1 VWLQTSERN
10 NPCAWPEY
18 EHDHICG
25 DNVHV
30 WVYKRIKIKYT
41 IRVCMILHV
50 YSIYIYVCQLKGV
63 PTYGEYTP
71 NVIICHVPCINMVGI
86 KNDEPV
92 TWLALLQCI
101 RKFIGIYPLVNYHNY
116 GKSPCSMGKSTISM
130 VMFNSYVS
138 LPEGNHTVFM
148 GWIPQPT
155 VTCHISPMCAT
166 GSSRTYTTQKTK
178 PLKKTTHWYTKST
191 SLYVIVSLSHI
202 LVLLNKCFTSCW
214 GRYCTCWGGG

>member
-1 VWLQTSERN
+1 MVMGISGDLMRYSMSFLVGCNVGKTMRNHPPVITIFMWYGYHSQSWVVYDMFFPTLVNIQGGSPVYDRKCYYIGAADAWIFALVKWLLGLWR
-10 NPCAWPEY
+10 
-18 EHDHICG
+18 
-25 DNVHV
+25 
-30 WVYKRIKIKYT
+30 
-41 IRVCMILHV
+41 
-50 YSIYIYVCQLKGV
+50 
-63 PTYGEYTP
+63 
-71 NVIICHVPCINMVGI
+71 
-86 KNDEPV
+86 
-92 TWLALLQCI
+92 
-101 RKFIGIYPLVNYHNY
+101 IYPLVNYHNY

-214 GRYCTCWGGG
+214 GRYCTCWGWG